1 MPHGVNTCHGV
12 PLGRAICVRILH
24 VDVSVSV
31 RFVDNL
37 FVRIPP
43 YALLVTLWG
52 GVGVGLVI
60 MLPFGAVLCVSF
72 AHG

>member
-1 MPHGVNTCHGV
+1 MGCRWV
-12 PLGRAICVRILH
+12 VRMLP

-31 RFVDNL
+31 RLVDNL

-52 GVGVGLVI
+52 GVGVGLDI
-60 MLPFGAVLCVSF
+60 MLPWT
-72 AHG
+72 